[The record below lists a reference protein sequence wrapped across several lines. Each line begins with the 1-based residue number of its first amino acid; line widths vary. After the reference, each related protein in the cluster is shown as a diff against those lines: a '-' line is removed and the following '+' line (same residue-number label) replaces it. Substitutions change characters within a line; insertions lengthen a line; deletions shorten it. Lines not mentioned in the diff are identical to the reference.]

1 MMTISNVC
9 LLNKIMTENWD
20 WKKNLVWL
28 LAAIT
33 IFLSS
38 LSTYSKNEVLYG
50 IEVPNLIEPLE
61 TLRAN
66 GRLLSAGCLILLLFF
81 NIIVNGSVKE
91 PKLKKQM
98 NFFLKDPLISLLVVV
113 HALFIIKFLND
124 SPTYLLF
131 ASLLPQIFF
140 FVLILT
146 IYNLGRDLKTQKDFI
161 IIVEYISL
169 SAIIFILSNVVQF
182 LIDQNAIFYA
192 ANLFVG
198 TTGNPQ
204 HAAIF
209 ICMTLPSLL
218 FSLEQGWIDKNKIKT
233 FVCLLTICFSLYF
246 LFRTGSRTGLIC
258 FAATSIFLISRTN
271 LVASV
276 TFLSF
281 GTFIFASWG
290 DMITKDSSDAISK
303 LSNTSAD
310 SREFVWKLALDN
322 FNQYLFGIPF
332 DDELIFVESTWL
344 SLLSRLGLL
353 GFLISLPL
361 VVNFFTKMKMLMS
374 VDKIRREQKRQ
385 VTLITANFISAFVIS
400 FGEASLL
407 GILTPYVIILMIN
420 VILFNFVIFGEK
432 DTFDTN

>member
-1 MMTISNVC
+1 
-9 LLNKIMTENWD
+9 MTENWD

-28 LAAIT
+28 LTAIT

-38 LSTYSKNEVLYG
+38 LSTYNRNEIFYG
-50 IEVPNLIEPLE
+50 IEVPKLIEPLE

-66 GRLLSAGCLILLLFF
+66 GRLLSAGCLIFLLFF
-81 NIIVNGSVKE
+81 NIIVKSSVKE
-91 PKLKKQM
+91 PKSKKQM
-98 NFFLKDPLISLLVVV
+98 NFFLKDTLISLLVVV

-124 SPTYLLF
+124 SPIYLLF
-131 ASLLPQIFF
+131 TSLFPQFFF
-140 FVLILT
+140 FVVILT
-146 IYNLGRDLKTQKDFI
+146 IYNLGSDLKTQKDFI

-169 SAIIFILSNVVQF
+169 SAIIFILSNVVQI
-182 LIDQNAIFYA
+182 LIDQNTVFYV

-218 FSLEQGWIDKNKIKT
+218 FSLEQGWIDKEKVKF
-233 FVCLLTICFSLYF
+233 FVCLLTVCFSLYF
-246 LFRTGSRTGLIC
+246 LFRTGSRTGIIS
-258 FAATSIFLISRTN
+258 FALTTMFLISRAN
-271 LVASV
+271 LVTLVISL
-276 TFLSF
+276 FF

-290 DMITKDSSDAISK
+290 DIITIDSSDAISK

-310 SREFVWKLALDN
+310 SREFGWKLALDN

-332 DDELIFVESTWL
+332 DGELIFVESTWL
-344 SLLSRLGLL
+344 SLLSRLGIL
-353 GFLISLPL
+353 GFLISLLL

-374 VDKIRREQKRQ
+374 VDKIKRDQKRQ

-420 VILFNFVIFGEK
+420 VILFNFVISREK
-432 DTFDTN
+432 NTFDTN